1 MDIALQLLAVV
12 ALVAVN
18 GFFVAT
24 EFSLV
29 SVRRSRIESLVAEG
43 NTRARPV
50 LDALRDLDGF
60 IAATQLGIT
69 IASIGLGWVGEPALA
84 DLFDPLLSV
93 VLPASVA
100 ATTAHTIAFV
110 VAFSLITFMHV
121 VFGELAPKSFA
132 LQFPESTAM
141 TVAPP
146 VRVFLTIFR
155 PIIAAMN
162 GVGRGFLRLIGVKPV
177 VGHSLIYTE
186 EELRL
191 IVAASKQG
199 GELADTE
206 EAIIRRAFVFH
217 DYTAEEIMVP
227 RTELV
232 ALSIDATLDEVLTTV
247 ANHTYGRYPV
257 YQHDIDNIVGVLYVR
272 DLIPQLVKRP
282 SDGDLRVRAVM
293 RRVLTVPT
301 SIPIDALLDEM
312 KRERTHVAIVVDEYG
327 GTAGMVTLDDIVE
340 RVLGEVPDE
349 FDQAGEDIVEEPDG
363 SVRVDGL
370 TLLADVNEYFGLDLE
385 SEESNTIGGYVF
397 SELGHRPEVGETIA
411 IDGYTVRVEAL
422 DGLRIA
428 QVRFLR
434 PEREREAADVE
445 QPRRVA
451 G

>member
-191 IVAASKQG
+191 MRLKFMS
-199 GELADTE
+199 E
-206 EAIIRRAFVFH
+206 
-217 DYTAEEIMVP
+217 
-227 RTELV
+227 
-232 ALSIDATLDEVLTTV
+232 V
-247 ANHTYGRYPV
+247 AN
-257 YQHDIDNIVGVLYVR
+257 
-272 DLIPQLVKRP
+272 
-282 SDGDLRVRAVM
+282 
-293 RRVLTVPT
+293 
-301 SIPIDALLDEM
+301 
-312 KRERTHVAIVVDEYG
+312 
-327 GTAGMVTLDDIVE
+327 
-340 RVLGEVPDE
+340 
-349 FDQAGEDIVEEPDG
+349 
-363 SVRVDGL
+363 
-370 TLLADVNEYFGLDLE
+370 
-385 SEESNTIGGYVF
+385 
-397 SELGHRPEVGETIA
+397 
-411 IDGYTVRVEAL
+411 
-422 DGLRIA
+422 
-428 QVRFLR
+428 
-434 PEREREAADVE
+434 
-445 QPRRVA
+445 
-451 G
+451 